1 MKKHTISVILLTLLF
16 IILGNGIIYLLM
28 SFVCLD
34 LNVGKWNDL
43 PRIFLGFLFFC
54 WICFAPFVAFL
65 TLTFN
70 IIDDE

>member
-28 SFVCLD
+28 SLVCWD
-34 LNVGKWNDL
+34 LNVGKWHDL
-43 PRIFLGFLFFC
+43 QRVLLGFLFLC
-54 WICFAPFVAFL
+54 WLFFAPVLSSL

-70 IIDDE
+70 MIDDE

>member
-28 SFVCLD
+28 SFVCWD

-43 PRIFLGFLFFC
+43 PGIFLGVLFIC
-54 WICFAPFVAFL
+54 WICF
-65 TLTFN
+65 N
-70 IIDDE
+70 INF

>member
-16 IILGNGIIYLLM
+16 IILG
-28 SFVCLD
+28 
-34 LNVGKWNDL
+34 KWNDL
-43 PRIFLGFLFFC
+43 PIIFLGFLFFL

-70 IIDDE
+70 IIDNE